1 MNILMLFLIV
11 ILLIFGS
18 IGFYRYYEVMRENKI
33 LKQKYQEPQQQ
44 VDEKERI
51 IEQLKNGETSG
62 R

>member
-33 LKQKYQEPQQQ
+33 LKQKYQELQQQ